1 MITALLYSGQHI
13 SGGHYNPL
21 ISIGLLIF
29 EILKPIFIPGVFG
42 HSVYSNNSNNNNNN
56 STSSYSRVESNS
68 NNTNSNNS
76 NNNAI
81 DNNNNIHTSG
91 GSGGSGDMN
100 SSKCMIYITA
110 QMLGVIS
117 AVCIGAIIKGNFSS
131 LNTLN
136 THAHTNN
143 NPSDDISVC
152 VAEALFSFVLTMLV
166 TTQCNS
172 NIYSTMYIPNSCIY
186 GLSMGCITLTSN
198 LTIGCIS
205 NSILNP
211 VYTVVIVVIH
221 GYEYSEYIIWVY
233 IIGQGIGCLLASFV
247 FCLWYDPIYI

>member
-42 HSVYSNNSNNNNNN
+42 HSVYSNNSNNNN
-56 STSSYSRVESNS
+56 
-68 NNTNSNNS
+68 
-76 NNNAI
+76 
-81 DNNNNIHTSG
+81 IHTSG

-117 AVCIGAIIKGNFSS
+117 ALCIGAIIKGNFSS

-152 VAEALFSFVLTMLV
+152 VAEALFSFVLVLTMLV

-247 FCLWYDPIYI
+247 